1 MEILINAKEIQSRK
15 NCIRF
20 LCNVFILYK
29 IIIILGFLFYLW
41 NKCFFHFNFN
51 LHILFMRIQP
61 DVFLL

>member
-29 IIIILGFLFYLW
+29 IIVILGFLFYYGTSV
-41 NKCFFHFNFN
+41 FFNFN